1 MTQTIVYTKTDES
14 PMMSTFSLFPIFQS
28 FLSKAGV
35 EVKLSDISL
44 AGRILARFPE
54 YVSEEQRVE
63 DALGNLGKLVQQP
76 NANVM
81 KLPNISA
88 SIPQIHACITELQVK
103 GYTVPNYPEEPQ
115 NDEEAEIKARYDRIK
130 GSAVN
135 PVLREGNSDRRAPKA
150 VKKYAQAN
158 PHEMGAWAK
167 DSKSHV
173 AHMTEGDFFCSEKAV
188 TMKRGDVLR
197 IEHVDEQGN
206 QTILKDEVPVLAG
219 EIFDTSSM
227 SLSAL
232 KAFLKDAIS
241 DAKEQDVLFSVHLKA
256 TMMKVSDPIIFGAV
270 VEAYYAT
277 VFEKYADVFETL
289 SINPNNGM
297 RTVERKIEAL
307 SPELQAAIQA
317 DILSVYENQ
326 PLACPNS
333 DINVTNLHVPSDVII
348 DASMAAKLRYSGQ
361 MLCSDGAY
369 KDTKF
374 TIPDRSYAGI
384 YQEVINFCKEHG
396 AFDVTTMGSVSNV
409 GLMAQKAQE
418 YGSHDKT
425 FQVSASGTVN
435 VVDAHGNVL
444 TSHSVQKGDIWR
456 MCQVKDAPIADWV
469 GLAVRRARATGN
481 PVVFWLNSERASDV
495 EMMRK
500 VEQYLPNHNTE
511 GLEIYML
518 SPEAAMNFTL
528 ERCRDGLDTVSAT
541 GNVLRDYLTDLFP
554 IFELGTSAKMLSV
567 VPLMNGGGLFETGA
581 GGTAPVLV
589 QQILKENHL
598 SWDSLGEFLAME
610 AALEHLST
618 SMSNTQAMVL
628 SECLGRAIEDVLMKG
643 KSPTPALHTID
654 NRGSHFYL
662 AMYWSQKMAAQTQ
675 DVELARIFKPLA
687 EKLTSAES
695 QIVSDL
701 DAVQGSTVDL
711 QGYFFPTDEVVTSI
725 MRPSTTFNQILSD
738 FAG

>member
-14 PMMSTFSLFPIFQS
+14 PMMSTFSLFPIFKS

-63 DALGNLGKLVQQP
+63 DALSNLGELVQQP
-76 NANVM
+76 HANVM

-88 SIPQIHACITELQVK
+88 SIPQIHACISELQSK
-103 GYTVPNYPEEPQ
+103 GYAVPNYPEEPE
-115 NDEEAEIKARYDRIK
+115 NEEEQEIKARYDRIK

-173 AHMTEGDFFCSEKAV
+173 AHMSEGDFFGSEKAV
-188 TMKRGDVLR
+188 TMNRGDVLR
-197 IEHVDEQGN
+197 IEHVDEQGKK
-206 QTILKDEVPVLAG
+206 TVLKDGVAVLTG

-232 KAFLKDAIS
+232 KVFLKEAIS
-241 DAKEQDVLFSVHLKA
+241 DAKKQDVLFSVHLKA

-277 VFEKYADVFETL
+277 VFEKYADVFESL
-289 SINPNNGM
+289 NINPNNGM

-307 SPELQAAIQA
+307 SPELQASIHA
-317 DILSVYENQ
+317 DIEAVYENQ
-326 PLACPNS
+326 PLACPNA

-384 YQEVINFCKEHG
+384 YQEVIDFCKEHG
-396 AFDVTTMGSVSNV
+396 AFDITTMGSVSNV

-425 FQVSASGTVN
+425 FQVESAGTVN

-444 TSHSVQKGDIWR
+444 TSHTVEKGDIWR
-456 MCQVKDAPIADWV
+456 MCLVKDAPIADWV

-481 PVVFWLNSERASDV
+481 PVVFWLNPKRASDV

-500 VEQYLPNHNTE
+500 VEAYLPNHNTE

-528 ERCRDGLDTVSAT
+528 ERCRDGLDTISAT

-618 SMSNTQAMVL
+618 SMKNTQAMVL
-628 SECLGRAIEDVLMKG
+628 SKCLGGSIEDVLMKG

-662 AMYWSQKMAAQTQ
+662 AMYWAQKLATQTE
-675 DVELARIFKPLA
+675 DVELARIFTPLA
-687 EKLTSAES
+687 EQLTNEES

-711 QGYFFPTDEVVTSI
+711 QGYFFPAEDVVTNI
-725 MRPSTTFNQILSD
+725 MCPSETFNQILAE

>member
-14 PMMSTFSLFPIFQS
+14 PMMSTFSLFPIFKS

-44 AGRILARFPE
+44 AGRILARFSE

-63 DALGNLGKLVQQP
+63 DALANLGALVQQP
-76 NANVM
+76 HANVM

-88 SIPQIHACITELQVK
+88 SIPQIHACIAELQSK
-103 GYTVPNYPEEPQ
+103 GYAVPNYPEEPR
-115 NDEEAEIKARYDRIK
+115 NPEEQEIKARYDRIK

-173 AHMTEGDFFCSEKAV
+173 AHMLEGDFFGSEKAV
-188 TMKRGDVLR
+188 TMTRGDVLR
-197 IEHVDEQGN
+197 IEHVNEQGE
-206 QTILKDEVPVLAG
+206 QTVLKDEVPVLAG

-232 KAFLKDAIS
+232 KAFLKEAIS
-241 DAKEQDVLFSVHLKA
+241 DAKKQDVLFSVHLKA

-277 VFEKYADVFETL
+277 VFEKYADVFESL
-289 SINPNNGM
+289 NINPNNGM
-297 RTVERKIEAL
+297 RTVENKIKAL
-307 SPELQAAIQA
+307 SPEVQASIHADIQA
-317 DILSVYENQ
+317 VYDNQ
-326 PLACPNS
+326 PLACPNA

-361 MLCSDGAY
+361 MLCSDGTY

-384 YQEVINFCKEHG
+384 YQEVIDFCKEHG
-396 AFDVTTMGSVSNV
+396 AFDITTMGSVSNV

-425 FQVSASGTVN
+425 FQVESAGTVN
-435 VVDAHGNVL
+435 VVDSHGNVL
-444 TSHSVQKGDIWR
+444 TSHTVAKGDIWR
-456 MCQVKDAPIADWV
+456 MCLVKDAPIADWV
-469 GLAVRRARATGN
+469 GLAVRRARATEH
-481 PVVFWLNSERASDV
+481 PVVFWLNPKRASDV

-500 VEQYLPNHNTE
+500 VEAYLPNHNTE

-528 ERCRDGLDTVSAT
+528 ERCRDGLDTISAT

-618 SMSNTQAMVL
+618 SMKNTQAMVL
-628 SECLGRAIEDVLMKG
+628 SKCLGGSIEDVLMKG

-662 AMYWSQKMAAQTQ
+662 ALYWAQKLAAQTE
-675 DVELARIFKPLA
+675 DTELSRIFTPLA
-687 EKLTSAES
+687 EQLTNKES
-695 QIVSDL
+695 QIISDL

-711 QGYFFPTDEVVTSI
+711 QGYFFPAEEVVTNI
-725 MRPSTTFNQILSD
+725 MRPSQTFNQILAE

>member
-1 MTQTIVYTKTDES
+1 MKQAIVYTKTDES
-14 PMMSTFSLFPIFQS
+14 PMMSTFSLFPIFES
-28 FLSKAGV
+28 FLKKAGV
-35 EVKLSDISL
+35 GLELSDISL

-54 YVSEEQRVE
+54 YLLEEQRVE
-63 DALGNLGKLVQQP
+63 DALASLGKLVQEP
-76 NANVM
+76 DANVM

-88 SIPQIHACITELQVK
+88 SIPQIHACVAELQSK
-103 GYTVPNYPEEPQ
+103 GYNVPNYPEEPST
-115 NDEEAEIKARYDRIK
+115 DEERSIKARYDKIK

-158 PHEMGAWAK
+158 PHEMGEWSA

-173 AHMTEGDFFCSEKAV
+173 AHMTHGDFFGTERAV
-188 TMKRGDVLR
+188 TMSEADTLT
-197 IEHVDEQGN
+197 IQHVDVNGN
-206 QTILKDEVPVLAG
+206 VTKYKEVAVLKG
-219 EIFDTSSM
+219 EIFDTSAM
-227 SLSAL
+227 SYSAL
-232 KAFLKDAIS
+232 TEFLQESIEDSKA
-241 DAKEQDVLFSVHLKA
+241 QDILFSVHLKA

-270 VEAYYAT
+270 VKAYYAPVFEQYGT
-277 VFEKYADVFETL
+277 VFDEIGFD
-289 SINPNNGM
+289 PNNGM
-297 RTVERKIEAL
+297 RTLEQKLESLNPALKREIEAAI
-307 SPELQAAIQA
+307 EAVEAA
-317 DILSVYENQ
+317 Q
-326 PLACPNS
+326 PLACPN
-333 DINVTNLHVPSDVII
+333 NNAHVTNLHVPSDVII

-361 MLCSDGAY
+361 MMCADGRY

-374 TIPDRSYAGI
+374 TIPDRCYAGI
-384 YQEVINFCKEHG
+384 YQQVIDFCKENG
-396 AFDVTTMGSVSNV
+396 TFDVTTMGSVSNV

-425 FQVSASGTVN
+425 FQMTQDGQMQVVNSAGT
-435 VVDAHGNVL
+435 VL
-444 TSHSVQKGDIWR
+444 TSHAVEKGDIWR

-481 PVVFWLNSERASDV
+481 PVVFWLNPERASDV
-495 EMMRK
+495 EMMKK
-500 VEQYLPNHNTE
+500 VEAYLPNHDTE

-518 SPEAAMNFTL
+518 SPEDAMFFTL
-528 ERCRDGLDTVSAT
+528 ERSRDGLDTISAT

-618 SMSNTQAMVL
+618 SMNNTQAGVL
-628 SECLGRAIEDVLMKG
+628 SECLGEAIESVLMKG

-662 AMYWSQKMAAQTQ
+662 AMYWAQQLANQSVDT
-675 DVELARIFKPLA
+675 ELADIFTPLA
-687 EKLTSAES
+687 ENLTSSETEIMS
-695 QIVSDL
+695 ELSG
-701 DAVQGSTVDL
+701 VQGASVDL
-711 QGYFFPTDEVVTSI
+711 QGYFFPADEVVESI
-725 MRPSTTFNQILSD
+725 MRPSQKFNQILTD

>member
-14 PMMSTFSLFPIFQS
+14 PMMSTFSLFPIFKS

-63 DALGNLGKLVQQP
+63 DALAHLGDLVQQP
-76 NANVM
+76 HANVM

-88 SIPQIHACITELQVK
+88 SIPQIHACIAELQSK
-103 GYTVPNYPEEPQ
+103 GYAVPNYPEEPR
-115 NDEEAEIKARYDRIK
+115 NPEEQEIKARYDRIK

-173 AHMTEGDFFCSEKAV
+173 AHMTEGDFFGSEKAV
-188 TMKRGDVLR
+188 TMTRGDVLR

-219 EIFDTSSM
+219 EIFDTSTM

-232 KAFLKDAIS
+232 KSFLKESIS

-277 VFEKYADVFETL
+277 VFEKYADVFESL
-289 SINPNNGM
+289 NINPNNGM

-307 SPELQAAIQA
+307 SPELQASIHADIQA
-317 DILSVYENQ
+317 VYENQ
-326 PLACPNS
+326 PLACPNV

-361 MLCSDGAY
+361 MLCSDGTY

-384 YQEVINFCKEHG
+384 YQEVIDFCKEHG
-396 AFDVTTMGSVSNV
+396 AFDITTMGSVSNV

-425 FQVSASGTVN
+425 FQVETAGAVN

-444 TSHSVQKGDIWR
+444 TSHTVAKGDIWR
-456 MCQVKDAPIADWV
+456 MCLVKDAPIADWV

-481 PVVFWLNSERASDV
+481 PVVFWLNPERASDV

-500 VEQYLPNHNTE
+500 VEAYLPNHKTE
-511 GLEIYML
+511 GLAIYML

-528 ERCRDGLDTVSAT
+528 ERCRDGLDTISAT

-589 QQILKENHL
+589 QQILRENHL

-618 SMSNTQAMVL
+618 SMNNAQAMVL
-628 SECLGRAIEDVLMKG
+628 SECLGGAIEDVLMKG

-662 AMYWSQKMAAQTQ
+662 ALYWAQKLAAQKS
-675 DVELARIFKPLA
+675 DVELATIFTPLA
-687 EKLTSAES
+687 EQLTRSEAG
-695 QIVSDL
+695 IISDL
-701 DAVQGSTVDL
+701 DAVQGASVDL
-711 QGYFFPTDEVVTSI
+711 KGYFYPADQVLTSI
-725 MRPSTTFNQILSD
+725 MRPSVTFNNILED